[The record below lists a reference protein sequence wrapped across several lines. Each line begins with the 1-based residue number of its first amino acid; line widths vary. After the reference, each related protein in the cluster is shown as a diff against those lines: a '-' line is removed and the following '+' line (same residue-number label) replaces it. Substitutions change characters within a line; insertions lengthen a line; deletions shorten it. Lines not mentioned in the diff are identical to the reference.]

1 MNTDLKDYK
10 FYSSL
15 NCRRRYVLCI
25 IKLEF
30 CEHYGSMH
38 ISIFIFL
45 IYFTAPSV
53 KGINCDCLVACKFAS
68 KTRPVGLYV
77 TCKHLIWQPHFT
89 DDQSSSVN

>member
-1 MNTDLKDYK
+1 MPATLYTIGL
-10 FYSSL
+10 Y
-15 NCRRRYVLCI
+15 I

-30 CEHYGSMH
+30 CEYYGSML
-38 ISIFIFL
+38 ISIFIFW

-68 KTRPVGLYV
+68 KIRPVYV
-77 TCKHLIWQPHFT
+77 TCKHLIWQRHFT